1 MNKAFTLSLLFSL
14 TIIACTGNKKE
25 EIQLT
30 ASGLNPEN
38 FKAIVDGKETGLYTL
53 KNNNNMEVCVTNFG
67 GRIVSVMVPDKNKNM
82 RDVVLGFD
90 SIKNYI
96 ENPSDYGASIGRYAN
111 RINHGKFTLDNVEY
125 QLPQNNFGHCL
136 HGGYKGFQYVVY
148 DVVEV
153 SKNKIELSY
162 LSEDMEEGFPGNL
175 TCSVTMELTD
185 DNSINIKYE
194 AETDKPTIVNMT
206 NHSYFNLDGKPEKD
220 NSDYLLMV
228 NADNYTPVDST
239 FMTTGEILPVNG
251 TPFDFRTP
259 TRLGDQLSKESEQLK
274 NGHGIDHNWVLN
286 NKGDISQPCAS
297 LESPESG
304 IRLEIFTDEPGI
316 QVYTGNFLDGTQY
329 GKKGIKYDFR
339 ASVCLETQKY
349 PDTPNK
355 PEWPSCVLRPGEKY
369 TSNTIFKFTTIDK

>member
-286 NKGDISQPCAS
+286 NKGDISKPCAS

-304 IRLEIFTDEPGI
+304 IKLEIFTDEPGI